1 MTAGPVRNSLFAI
14 PDEFRNRMIL
24 CCGRILVQLLV
35 LLSLCWV
42 TVALADP
49 VSAQSPS
56 GSAIGLH
63 SSYLKETGASLTI
76 SEATEAYDS
85 GKFLAGDNP
94 VLNFGIGSRPVWI
107 HFDVENRT
115 GNSLLRRL
123 SIETSWLDKVDIYF
137 RAGNKPVASYHL
149 GDAQDFAQR
158 PIDSRFFEVDH
169 DFDHGISEVF
179 IRIQTSDPMV
189 VPIYLRT
196 PGAAASFERWQGYS
210 YGFVYGFLF
219 ALLAYNAILYIGLRS
234 RRYIFYAVY
243 LASFALL
250 NIAYTGHGFE
260 WLWPE
265 QVGLQLWIIP
275 YMMVLYGM
283 SGLLFAATFLDTR
296 NNFPRLNRI
305 VAWIC
310 ALFAVLLLGSFLFN
324 FNAAGL
330 DIAFLFV
337 FVFSCLMIWLGVLA
351 VRHGHKP
358 ARYFLF
364 GAIAAM
370 AGALMT
376 DLSVAGLIPY
386 NEFTYRAVEIGMLI
400 DASVLALALAYQFRV
415 GQQEKYQA
423 ELMARVDPLTGL
435 NNRRAFYQIAKPV
448 WSNALR
454 NQRQISVIEL
464 DIDRFKQI
472 NDTHGHACGDEVLIA
487 VASIMARSARDG
499 DVLTRWGGEE
509 FILLLPETDLDAA
522 IALAERLRNL
532 ISAVKLQYHGKEIR
546 FTASFGVAQ
555 RMPQCVSM
563 DELISA
569 ADDRLYQSKRD
580 GRNRVSY
587 APGA

>member
-1 MTAGPVRNSLFAI
+1 
-14 PDEFRNRMIL
+14 MIM
-24 CCGRILVQLLV
+24 CCGRALVQLIG
-35 LLSLCWV
+35 LLSLCWG

-63 SSYLKETGASLTI
+63 SSYLKETGASLNI

-85 GKFLAGDNP
+85 GKFLAGGTP

-137 RAGNKPVASYHL
+137 RAGHKIIANYHL

-158 PIDSRFFEVDH
+158 PIDSRFFEIDH
-169 DFDHGISEVF
+169 DFDPGIGEVY
-179 IRIQTSDPMV
+179 IRVETSDPMV
-189 VPIYLRT
+189 IPVYLRT
-196 PGAAASFERWQGYS
+196 PAAAVSFERWQGYS
-210 YGFVYGFLF
+210 YGFVYGYLF
-219 ALLAYNAILYIGLRS
+219 ALLVYNAILFIGLRS
-234 RRYIFYAVY
+234 RQYILYAVY

-260 WLWPE
+260 WLWPG
-265 QVGLQLWIIP
+265 QLGLQLWIIP
-275 YMMVLYGM
+275 FLMVLYGLA
-283 SGLLFAATFLDTR
+283 GLLFAASFLDTR
-296 NNFPRLNRI
+296 NNFPQLHRMI
-305 VAWIC
+305 AWTC
-310 ALFAVLLLGSFLFN
+310 VLFAVLLLGSFLFN

-330 DIAFLFV
+330 DIAFVFV

-386 NEFTYRAVEIGMLI
+386 NEFTFRAVEIGMLI

-415 GQQEKYQA
+415 GQQEKFQA

-454 NQRQISVIEL
+454 NKRDISVIEL
-464 DIDRFKQI
+464 DIDWFKQI

-487 VASIMARSARDG
+487 VTSILARSAREG
-499 DVLTRWGGEE
+499 DVLARWGGEE
-509 FILLLPETDLDAA
+509 FILLLPETGLEAA

-532 ISAVKLQYHGKEIR
+532 ISGVKLQHHGKEIR

-555 RMPQCVSM
+555 RMPQCDSM

-569 ADDRLYQSKRD
+569 ADERLYQSKRE

-587 APGA
+587 APAA

>member
-1 MTAGPVRNSLFAI
+1 
-14 PDEFRNRMIL
+14 MIL
-24 CCGRILVQLLV
+24 CCVRILVPFFGLLA
-35 LLSLCWV
+35 LCCGS
-42 TVALADP
+42 VALADP
-49 VSAQSPS
+49 VSALNPS
-56 GSAIGLH
+56 ANALGLH
-63 SSYLKETGASLTI
+63 SSYLKESGASLTI
-76 SEATEAYDS
+76 SEAAEAYHN
-85 GKFLAGDNP
+85 GKFLPGDKP

-115 GNSLLRRL
+115 GDSLLRRL
-123 SIETSWLDKVDIYF
+123 SVETSWLDKVDIYF
-137 RAGNKPVASYHL
+137 RAGHKVVAAYHL
-149 GDAQDFAQR
+149 GDARDFAQR
-158 PIDSRFFEVDH
+158 PIDNRFFEVDH
-169 DFDHGISEVF
+169 EFIPGISAVY
-179 IRIQTSDPMV
+179 IRVETSDPMV
-189 VPIYLRT
+189 VPVYLRT
-196 PGAAASFERWQGYS
+196 PVAAVSFERWQGYS
-210 YGFVYGFLF
+210 YGFVYGYLF
-219 ALLAYNAILYIGLRS
+219 ALLAYNAILFIGLRN
-234 RRYIFYAVY
+234 RRYIYYAVY

-250 NIAYTGHGFE
+250 NIGYTGHGFE
-260 WLWPE
+260 WLWPG
-265 QVGLQLWIIP
+265 QVGLQLWFIP
-275 YMMVLYGM
+275 FLMVLYGIT
-283 SGLLFAATFLDTR
+283 GLLFAASFLDTR
-296 NNFPRLNRI
+296 NHFPRLHRI
-305 VAWIC
+305 VAQIC
-310 ALFAVLLLGSFLFN
+310 VLFAVLLLGSFLFN

-330 DIAFLFV
+330 EIAFVFV

-386 NEFTYRAVEIGMLI
+386 NQFTYRAVEIGMLI

-415 GQQEKYQA
+415 GQQEKFQA

-454 NQRQISVIEL
+454 NQRDISVIEL

-472 NDTHGHACGDEVLIA
+472 NDSHGHACGDEVLIT
-487 VASIMARSARDG
+487 VASILERSARDG
-499 DVLTRWGGEE
+499 DVLARWGGEE
-509 FILLLPETDLDAA
+509 FMLLLPETGLDAA
-522 IALAERLRNL
+522 IALAERLRKL
-532 ISAVKLQYHGKEIR
+532 ISGVRLQYHGKEIS

-580 GRNRVSY
+580 GRNRVSH
-587 APGA
+587 APAA